1 VSQWPSTK
9 AVKVF
14 RALLRIGFAIKSQ
27 RGSHVILTHRERG
40 DYVWA
45 FHDGVEIGPK
55 MLARIAK
62 HTGLQPKDL

>member
-1 VSQWPSTK
+1 VSQWPSSK
-9 AVKVF
+9 ASKVF
-14 RALLRIGFAIKSQ
+14 RALLRIGFKIKAQ
-27 RGSHVILTHRERG
+27 KGSHTVLTHAERG

-62 HTGLQPKDL
+62 HTGLRPEDL